1 MQGIQ
6 DASRRVADIIS
17 VIDGIAFQ
25 TNILALNAAVEAA
38 RAGDQGRG
46 FAVVASEVRSL
57 AQRSAVAAKEIK
69 QLIADSVARVAHG
82 TEQVNRTEQTI
93 ESLRETITQVAHLM
107 QSLSQTS
114 RRHAQVISEVKQT
127 VQCLD
132 QTTQSNMHLM
142 QASTQSATELQ
153 AQASAL
159 MQAISVFETPARQSS
174 SLN

>member
-1 MQGIQ
+1 MI
-6 DASRRVADIIS
+6 
-17 VIDGIAFQ
+17 
-25 TNILALNAAVEAA
+25 
-38 RAGDQGRG
+38 
-46 FAVVASEVRSL
+46 SEVR
-57 AQRSAVAAKEIK
+57 
-69 QLIADSVARVAHG
+69 
-82 TEQVNRTEQTI
+82 
-93 ESLRETITQVAHLM
+93 
-107 QSLSQTS
+107 
-114 RRHAQVISEVKQT
+114 QT